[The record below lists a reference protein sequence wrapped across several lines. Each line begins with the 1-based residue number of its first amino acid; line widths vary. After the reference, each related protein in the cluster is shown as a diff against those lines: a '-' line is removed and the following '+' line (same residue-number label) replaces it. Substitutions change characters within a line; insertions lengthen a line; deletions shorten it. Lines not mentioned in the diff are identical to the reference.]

1 MKSKFRR
8 IFLFLTGDTKISTEE
23 LFDFLHRAARL
34 VRSDIDLVVSLAG
47 SVKKKRLLHGGNS
60 LLQLTLFGKVMIAD

>member
-1 MKSKFRR
+1 MQ
-8 IFLFLTGDTKISTEE
+8 E
-23 LFDFLHRAARL
+23 
-34 VRSDIDLVVSLAG
+34 LVVRPAV